1 MKLMNQTYSLLL
13 SKEKRDQFLDFYKD
27 FSLPVPNPYMDLF
40 AKNDVVAVSLYKM
53 KSDGTSKATFQ
64 GPGAYS
70 EAKIWDPSLQ
80 KLTMPVPKKPTINI
94 QIRNF
99 YPQIGSDEVGTGD
112 FFGPIE
118 VVASYVAK
126 EKLSRIEELGVTD
139 SKKMKDER
147 ILEIGPVL
155 IKEFPYAH
163 LSLDNSKYNEV
174 IQGNNMN
181 KIKAK
186 MHNACLLKLHK
197 KYSNSFVYQDEFAN
211 EDLYYSYLKGEKEVL
226 RGISFHTKGES
237 LFPSVALSSVI
248 ARYSFLKKMEKMS
261 EKYKV
266 NFPFGAGKEVDLFA
280 KKFVQTHDLN
290 ELRNVAKTNFNNYK
304 KLIDTDEVS

>member
-80 KLTMPVPKKPTINI
+80 KLTMPVPKKPAINI

-248 ARYSFLKKMEKMS
+248 ARYSFLKKMGKMS

>member
-1 MKLMNQTYSLLL
+1 MKLINETYSILL
-13 SKEKRDQFLDFYKD
+13 SKEKREQFLDFYKD

-40 AKNDVVAVSLYKM
+40 AKNDVVAVSLYKI

-70 EAKIWDPSLQ
+70 EAKIWDPTLQ
-80 KLTMPVPKKPTINI
+80 KITMPIPQKPTINL

-118 VVASYVAK
+118 VVASYVTK

-139 SKKMKDER
+139 SKKMKDDK
-147 ILEIGPVL
+147 ILEIGPTL

-163 LSLDNSKYNEV
+163 LSLDNAKYNEV
-174 IQGNNMN
+174 IKTNNMN

-197 KYSNSFVYQDEFAN
+197 KYSDSFVYQDEFAN
-211 EDLYYSYLKGEKEVL
+211 ESLYYSYLKDEKEVL

-237 LFPSVALSSVI
+237 LFPSVALASVI

-261 EKYKV
+261 EKYQMS
-266 NFPFGAGKEVDLFA
+266 FPFGAGKEVDLFI
-280 KKFVQTHDLN
+280 KKFIQAYGLD

-304 KLIDTDEVS
+304 KLIDRGEAS

>member
-1 MKLMNQTYSLLL
+1 MNETYSLLL

-40 AKNDVVAVSLYKM
+40 AKNDVVTVSLYKM

-80 KLTMPVPKKPTINI
+80 KRTIPVPKKPTINI

-118 VVASYVAK
+118 VTASYVAK
-126 EKLSRIEELGVTD
+126 EKLSRIEELGITD

-147 ILEIGPVL
+147 ILEIGPIL
-155 IKEFPYAH
+155 IEEFPYAH

-280 KKFVQTHDLN
+280 KKFVQAYGLN

>member
-1 MKLMNQTYSLLL
+1 MKLMNETYSLLL